1 MDQTQDERRAI
12 DQTMTKLRSLVEE
25 TNCGMVLVSHLR
37 RPSGDKGHEDGQ
49 QTSLSGLRGSAAIG
63 QLSDIV
69 LGLERDQQAADNSE
83 CRIRVLK
90 NRFTGWLGV
99 AGIVKYYEKTGRMLP
114 LSDTS
119 AVTTND
125 FIEPDF

>member
-1 MDQTQDERRAI
+1 MDQAQDERRAI
-12 DQTMTKLRSLVEE
+12 DATMTNLRSLVEE
-25 TNCGMVLVSHLR
+25 TGAGMHIVSHLK
-37 RPSGDKGHEDGQ
+37 RPGGDKGFEDGHQ
-49 QTSLSGLRGSAAIG
+49 INVNSLRGSGSIG

-69 LGLERDQQAADNSE
+69 IGLERDQQDSSSE
-83 CRIRVLK
+83 CKLRIIK

-99 AGIVKYYEKTGRMLP
+99 AGSVKYYEKTGRMLE

>member
-1 MDQTQDERRAI
+1 M
-12 DQTMTKLRSLVEE
+12 
-25 TNCGMVLVSHLR
+25 SHLR

-69 LGLERDQQAADNSE
+69 LGLERDQQASDNTE

-90 NRFTGWLGV
+90 NRFSGWLGLC
-99 AGIVKYYEKTGRMLP
+99 GSVKYYPKTGRMLP
-114 LSDTS
+114 LDDN
-119 AVTTND
+119 AVITND
-125 FIEPDF
+125 FVESDF